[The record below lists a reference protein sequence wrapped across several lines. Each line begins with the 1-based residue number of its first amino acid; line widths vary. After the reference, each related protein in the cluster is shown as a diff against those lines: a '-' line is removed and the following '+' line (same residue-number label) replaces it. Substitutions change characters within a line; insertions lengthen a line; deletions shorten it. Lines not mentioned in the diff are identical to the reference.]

1 MDRGEGMLGR
11 GRKMDVRKKKKCSPF
26 LHDGDVIRFFLIVA
40 VHVAVLV
47 VVNFD
52 VSKSRSSSCRNSSS
66 APAVRNGP
74 EAKSCDGPMARRRE
88 GPDDGSIPS
97 LRSGPATMPRDGP

>member
-1 MDRGEGMLGR
+1 MLGR
-11 GRKMDVRKKKKCSPF
+11 GRKMYVRKKKKYSSF

-66 APAVRNGP
+66 APAVRSGP
-74 EAKSCDGPMARRRE
+74 EATSCDGPMATRRE

>member
-11 GRKMDVRKKKKCSPF
+11 GRKMDVRKKQKLSPF
-26 LHDGDVIRFFLIVA
+26 LHDGDVIRFFLIA
-40 VHVAVLV
+40 AVLV

-66 APAVRNGP
+66 APAVRSGP
-74 EAKSCDGPMARRRE
+74 EATSCDGPIARRRG

>member
-11 GRKMDVRKKKKCSPF
+11 GRKMDVRKEKKLSPF

-47 VVNFD
+47 VV
-52 VSKSRSSSCRNSSS
+52 
-66 APAVRNGP
+66 
-74 EAKSCDGPMARRRE
+74 
-88 GPDDGSIPS
+88 S
-97 LRSGPATMPRDGP
+97 LQVQIFVLSE

>member
-11 GRKMDVRKKKKCSPF
+11 GRKMDVRKKKKKLSPF

-47 VVNFD
+47 VV
-52 VSKSRSSSCRNSSS
+52 
-66 APAVRNGP
+66 
-74 EAKSCDGPMARRRE
+74 
-88 GPDDGSIPS
+88 S
-97 LRSGPATMPRDGP
+97 LQVQIFVLSG

>member
-11 GRKMDVRKKKKCSPF
+11 GRKMDVRKKQKLSPF

-47 VVNFD
+47 VV
-52 VSKSRSSSCRNSSS
+52 
-66 APAVRNGP
+66 
-74 EAKSCDGPMARRRE
+74 
-88 GPDDGSIPS
+88 S
-97 LRSGPATMPRDGP
+97 LQIQIFVLSGQQQRASGP